1 MLFRKCQV
9 TTLLTPGRG
18 LQWHLHCSISCPR
31 TKETWAWRKGKV
43 PRART
48 SLHQFAACLSSSANT
63 SYLHHSGNGEDLNI
77 KRLYLTI
84 HQLPSRLSVFSIQEE
99 TFNIGCILWQKR
111 ILSLQQHQLLQ
122 LLGDLSSWETR
133 EVSIASY
140 ALLFHLYT
148 KNTACFASFLAFL
161 LCTMTTFN

>member
-1 MLFRKCQV
+1 MPSDHTADTRERAPTAPPLQH
-9 TTLLTPGRG
+9 LLP
-18 LQWHLHCSISCPR
+18 QN
-31 TKETWAWRKGKV
+31 KGNLSVEKGEV

-48 SLHQFAACLSSSANT
+48 SLHQFAACLSSSVNT

-161 LCTMTTFN
+161 LCAMTTFN